1 MHVQREELKCPFLA
15 LVGPNGG
22 GKSTIARHLVEVL
35 RSEGREVV
43 LTREPG
49 GSPGAEEIRRLIL
62 EGDADRW
69 SATTEVLLF
78 MAARR
83 DHLERTI
90 WPALERGIIVVS
102 DRYLD
107 DTRVFQTVTNPAM
120 AEMIEGI
127 VRACGIPEA
136 HHTFL
141 IDVPAEVSKQRMN
154 LRAGIAEADRFE
166 IMGDDF
172 DEKVRQRYLA
182 VAKANLHRV
191 TIIDGARAFD
201 EVLAEVVALVHT
213 ELTS

>member
-1 MHVQREELKCPFLA
+1 MPFFA

>member
-1 MHVQREELKCPFLA
+1 MFFA

-22 GKSTIARHLVEVL
+22 GKSTIARGLVEVL
-35 RSEGREVV
+35 RREGRQVV

-62 EGDADRW
+62 EGEADRW

-90 WPALERGIIVVS
+90 WPALERGAIVVS

-107 DTRVFQTVTNPAM
+107 DTRVFQTVNDVVM
-120 AEMIEGI
+120 AAMIERI
-127 VRACGIPEA
+127 VLACGIPEA
-136 HHTFL
+136 QRTFL
-141 IDVPAEVSKQRMN
+141 IDVPTEVSKRRMN
-154 LRAGIAEADRFE
+154 FRAGVAEADRFE

-172 DEKVRQRYLA
+172 DEKVRKRYLI
-182 VAKANLHRV
+182 VARANPHRITV
-191 TIIDGARAFD
+191 VDGARSSE
-201 EVLAEVVALVHT
+201 EVLAEVVALVHNQ
-213 ELTS
+213 LTI

>member
-1 MHVQREELKCPFLA
+1 MPFFA

-127 VRACGIPEA
+127 VRACGIPEV

>member
-1 MHVQREELKCPFLA
+1 
-15 LVGPNGG
+15 
-22 GKSTIARHLVEVL
+22 
-35 RSEGREVV
+35 
-43 LTREPG
+43 
-49 GSPGAEEIRRLIL
+49 
-62 EGDADRW
+62 
-69 SATTEVLLF
+69 
-78 MAARR
+78 
-83 DHLERTI
+83 
-90 WPALERGIIVVS
+90 
-102 DRYLD
+102 
-107 DTRVFQTVTNPAM
+107 M